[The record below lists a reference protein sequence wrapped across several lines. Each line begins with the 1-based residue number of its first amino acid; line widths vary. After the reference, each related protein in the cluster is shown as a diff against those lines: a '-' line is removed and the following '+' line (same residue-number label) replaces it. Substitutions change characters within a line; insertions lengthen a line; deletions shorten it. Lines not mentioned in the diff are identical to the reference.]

1 MVARMSGLSERVLGG
16 RGRMPRICSV
26 RDFGTEMGS
35 IPNRGLHQSG
45 PGYARRPLPWC
56 GVAVEDLRQEGAGTV
71 FCVILHAQGVR
82 LGQGGQH

>member
-16 RGRMPRICSV
+16 LR
-26 RDFGTEMGS
+26 
-35 IPNRGLHQSG
+35 QSG

-71 FCVILHAQGVR
+71 FWVTCMPRGCVSGKAGSIEH
-82 LGQGGQH
+82 